1 MARVTVEDCL
11 KIVPNRFE
19 LVLLAAKRARQLT
32 HGHTTLLPM
41 DNDKFTVIALREI
54 ESGMIN
60 IDELRAEFTK
70 PVHEEVEE
78 VEPAIIDVEA
88 RALLVEETLMPL
100 GDVAEDGDDADDA
113 ESEDTDTDVG
123 EDVSEDMEV
132 DEEETFLPTDDFPGD
147 MGLEE
152 DEL

>member
-11 KIVPNRFE
+11 KVVPNRFE

-60 IDELRAEFTK
+60 IQDLRDEFTK
-70 PVHEEVEE
+70 SDVLEPEEL
-78 VEPAIIDVEA
+78 EPEIVNVEA
-88 RALLVEETLMPL
+88 RALMAEAASVPLGVLVADDDED
-100 GDVAEDGDDADDA
+100 GDVALDEIVED
-113 ESEDTDTDVG
+113 
-123 EDVSEDMEV
+123 EV
-132 DEEETFLPTDDFPGD
+132 DALD
-147 MGLEE
+147 EE
-152 DEL
+152 DESFLDANDLADDLDGEEI